1 MTRAIALLLLL
12 TAGCGLLSPTTT
24 PQPSQFSLDGARA
37 EPRQAMRAPAAVPPT
52 APTLIVNPP
61 HAAAG
66 FDSRRM
72 VYVREAH
79 KREYFAHSEW
89 VDTPAR
95 MLAPLIVAALENS
108 GAFRAVVLTPSA
120 AVGNLRLD
128 TDVIRLQHEFQS
140 RPSRVRLTLRA
151 NIVDN
156 ATRRVLAWREFD
168 ETVDAEGEN
177 PYGGVMAA
185 NRAAQTVLQQLARFA
200 AEAAK
205 GWQPPA
211 AESAKR
217 AEGSLPGK

>member
-1 MTRAIALLLLL
+1 MTRTITLLLLL
-12 TAGCGLLSPTTT
+12 TGGCGVLSPTTT
-24 PQPSQFSLDGARA
+24 PQPSQYSLDGARA
-37 EPRQAMRAPAAVPPT
+37 EPRQAMRPPAAVPAT

-79 KREYFAHSEW
+79 KREYFAYNEW

-95 MLAPLIVAALENS
+95 MLAPLIVDALESS

-120 AVGNLRLD
+120 AAGNLRLD
-128 TDVIRLQHEFQS
+128 TEVIRLQHEFQS

-151 NIVDN
+151 HLVDN

-168 ETVDAEGEN
+168 ETADAAGEN
-177 PYGGVMAA
+177 PYGGVVAA
-185 NRAAQTVLQQLARFA
+185 NRAVQSVLEQLASFC
-200 AEAAK
+200 AEAA
-205 GWQPPA
+205 GNWQPPVQAPA
-211 AESAKR
+211 AEV
-217 AEGSLPGK
+217 P

>member
-1 MTRAIALLLLL
+1 MTRAIAILLLL
-12 TAGCGLLSPTTT
+12 TGGCGLLSPTTT
-24 PQPSQFSLDGARA
+24 PQPSQFSLDGAGA
-37 EPRQAMRAPAAVPPT
+37 EPRQAMRAPAAVSPM

-79 KREYFAHSEW
+79 KRETFAYSEW

-95 MLAPLIVAALENS
+95 MIAPLIVAALEDS
-108 GAFRAVVLTPSA
+108 GAFRAVVMTPSA
-120 AVGNLRLD
+120 AAGNLRLD
-128 TDVIRLQHEFQS
+128 TEVIRLQHEFQAA
-140 RPSRVRLTLRA
+140 PSRVRLTLRA
-151 NIVDN
+151 HIVDN
-156 ATRRVLAWREFD
+156 ATRQVLAWREFD
-168 ETVDAEGEN
+168 ETVDAAGGN
-177 PYGGVMAA
+177 PYGGVLAA
-185 NRAAQTVLQQLARFA
+185 NRAVQTVLQQLARFA

-211 AESAKR
+211 AEIAKR

>member
-1 MTRAIALLLLL
+1 MTRSIMMLLLL
-12 TAGCGLLSPTTT
+12 AGGCGLLSPTTT
-24 PQPSQFSLDGARA
+24 PQPSQYSLDGARA
-37 EPRQAMRAPAAVPPT
+37 EPRQAMRAPAAVPQA

-79 KREYFAHSEW
+79 KREYFAYSEW

-95 MLAPLIVAALENS
+95 MIAPLIVAALEDS
-108 GAFRAVVLTPSA
+108 GAFRAVVMTPSA
-120 AVGNLRLD
+120 AAGNLRLD
-128 TDVIRLQHEFQS
+128 TEVIRLQHEFQAA
-140 RPSRVRLTLRA
+140 PSRVRLTLRA
-151 NIVDN
+151 HIVDN

-168 ETVDAEGEN
+168 ETVDAAGGN
-177 PYGGVMAA
+177 PYGGVLAA
-185 NRAAQTVLQQLARFA
+185 NRAVQTLLQQLARFA

-211 AESAKR
+211 AENAKR
-217 AEGSLPGK
+217 AEGSQPGK